1 MIQFYPASNER
12 TSNTPLVLL
21 HGWASDSS
29 CWHALL
35 PDLNRQRDVITVD
48 LPNFGGSEDL
58 HSDALDDWL
67 QTLLPHLPARAIYI
81 GWSLGGMLATALAGQ
96 HGDRV
101 EALIT
106 IASNA
111 KFVRGDGW
119 RSAMPEKIERGFYQG
134 FVDDPEKTLK
144 TFSALEAQ
152 GELDERAALKLLR
165 ALQKNAAPVND
176 GWRSALQ
183 LLAAIDNRQTLS
195 DLTLPVLHILGRNDA
210 LVNSTCAETLQQ
222 LNAGHSAQVLDD
234 CGHAPHITQPQ
245 NVLPLL
251 LKFLSRL

>member
-1 MIQFYPASNER
+1 MTQFYPASSER
-12 TSNTPLVLL
+12 VSDLPLVLL

-29 CWHALL
+29 CWQALL
-35 PDLNRQRDVITVD
+35 PELNCQRDIITVD
-48 LPNFGGSEDL
+48 LPNFGNSQSLD
-58 HSDALDDWL
+58 SDVLDDWL
-67 QTLLPHLPARAIYI
+67 LALLPHLPARAIYI
-81 GWSLGGMLATALAGQ
+81 GWSLGGMLATALAGLNN
-96 HGDRV
+96 DRV

-106 IASNA
+106 ICSNA

-119 RSAMPEKIERGFYQG
+119 RSAMPKTIERGFYQS
-134 FVDDPEKTLK
+134 FIDEPEKTLK

-165 ALQKNAAPVND
+165 AQQKNTAPVND
-176 GWRSALQ
+176 GWRVALQ

-210 LVNSTCAETLQQ
+210 LVNSTCAVSLQE
-222 LNAGHSAQVLDD
+222 LNAIHSVEVLDD